1 MTDPLVQGKASATAL
16 IRDRVKSPVRRIPP
30 EILAEIFK
38 FCVKNSLL
46 LGRDYSIDNPRVA
59 PLVLSHVCS
68 LWRAIAIKTPR
79 LWDLLSL
86 SRFPKVS
93 SRKMAARFAERV
105 RRSNRVPL
113 TAVIRSDRYWY
124 DEKHRSIFYE
134 VEHLEIALISP
145 LLDNFFVL
153 PTPCF
158 PRLRTLH
165 IEVEAEDDWSPFFAR
180 ILGFFSCS
188 PILSEI
194 AIRFDFDETMRVS
207 GPREPFAPH
216 FPWSQL
222 TNLFIT
228 GIDLWDARGILRR
241 CTILRNCV
249 FMEVVSPSSSRSTG
263 DIELPACTLPNLQR
277 LVVLSRH
284 DFRSQFS
291 PFFKFFI
298 FPNLRHLE
306 FDVSSW
312 GEDPLC
318 PLSQRSHFALVSLSL
333 HFISLN
339 ATMIS
344 AFLALNSTLE
354 ELRLRKFKDQGIID
368 VLQYRPGHPL
378 LLLPRLR
385 SISIETELDLT
396 NGGKDLVR
404 MLESRWN
411 LSHRPPHAPSFSQLE
426 KAELYIS
433 GRPLSTRA
441 ATMVQN
447 LCSAGLHIHLSSDLP
462 GYWDETKTFP
472 APHVF
477 LQ

>member
-1 MTDPLVQGKASATAL
+1 MPFEARACHEGRRLVPNL
-16 IRDRVKSPVRRIPP
+16 
-30 EILAEIFK
+30 
-38 FCVKNSLL
+38 
-46 LGRDYSIDNPRVA
+46 
-59 PLVLSHVCS
+59 
-68 LWRAIAIKTPR
+68 
-79 LWDLLSL
+79 
-86 SRFPKVS
+86 
-93 SRKMAARFAERV
+93 AARFAELV
-105 RRSNRVPL
+105 RRSNHVPL

-124 DEKHRSIFYE
+124 DEKTSFNFLRVLTTPPEFSRR
-134 VEHLEIALISP
+134 VEHLKIALISP

-249 FMEVVSPSSSRSTG
+249 FMEVVLPSSSRSTG
-263 DIELPACTLPNLQR
+263 NVGLSMCTLPNLQR
-277 LVVLSRH
+277 LVVLARH
-284 DFRSQFS
+284 DFEPPFS
-291 PFFKFFI
+291 PFFKFFV
-298 FPNLRHLE
+298 FPNLVHLE
-306 FDVSSW
+306 FDVLSW

-318 PLSQRSHFALVSLSL
+318 PLLQFSHFPLVSLSL
-333 HFISLN
+333 HFVWLN
-339 ATMIS
+339 STMIS
-344 AFLALNSTLE
+344 AFLALIPTLE
-354 ELRLRKFKDQGIID
+354 ELRLREFKDQDIIGA
-368 VLQYRPGHPL
+368 LQYRPGHSL
-378 LLLPRLR
+378 LLLPRLQ
-385 SISIETELDLT
+385 SIWIATEFDLT
-396 NGGKDLVR
+396 NGGVDVVR

-411 LSHRPPHAPSFSQLE
+411 LSHRPPHAPSFSQLK
-426 KAELYIS
+426 KAELNIS
-433 GRPLSTRA
+433 GRPLSTSA
-441 ATMVQN
+441 ATMVET
-447 LCSAGLHIHLSSDLP
+447 LRSAGLHIHLSSDRP
-462 GYWDETKTFP
+462 GYWDDTETFP